1 MRKYYKILLPIL
13 LTLGVISAT
22 LFVLF
27 TQDVAIL
34 DAKGTIAE
42 QQRNLLIGTAIL
54 SLVVIVPVFVL
65 TFYIAWKYRESNTKA
80 TYQPDWDGHRGLEMT
95 WWAIPFVIIMIL
107 AIVTWITSHTLDPY
121 RPLESNKKPV
131 TVQVVALEW
140 KWLFI
145 YPEYNVATVNYF
157 KIPEDTPINFQITA
171 DAPMNSF
178 WIPQLGGQVYAMSG
192 MTTKLH
198 LTAEEPGNYNGS
210 SANISGEGFA
220 GMKFVAEATSEEDFK
235 AWIEAARQSHNDLD
249 QTTYDQLAQKSRDN
263 PRATYK
269 LVEPTLYDTVVM
281 KYMTPPKEHKEGH

>member
-1 MRKYYKILLPIL
+1 MRKHYKILLPIL

-27 TQDVAIL
+27 TQDIAIL

-42 QQRNLLIGTAIL
+42 QQRDLLIGTAIL

-65 TFYIAWKYRESNTKA
+65 TFFIAWKYREGNKKA
-80 TYQPDWDGHRGLEMT
+80 KYQPDWDGHRGLEIT
-95 WWAIPFVIIMIL
+95 WWAIPFVIIAIL

-121 RPLESNKKPV
+121 KPLESDKKAV
-131 TVQVVALEW
+131 TVQVVALDW

-198 LTAEEPGNYNGS
+198 LMANEPGNYNGS

-220 GMKFVAEATSEEDFK
+220 GMKFVAEAVSEDDFN
-235 AWIEAARQSHNDLD
+235 AWIQAARASHNELD
-249 QTTYDQLAQKSRDN
+249 QTSYAKLAEPSRDN
-263 PRATYK
+263 PRGTYK
-269 LVEPTLYDTVVM
+269 LAEPALYDTVVM
-281 KYMTPPKEHKEGH
+281 KYMTPPKEQE